1 MINIM
6 RKQVITL
13 FIKASYLFCGLKNY
27 NIYTPLFIIYLQFS
41 DNFYIFFSAAA
52 SNGWFNSSI
61 SRWGYRKFISLSELN
76 EAENGYLKDDTIIIE
91 AQILTVSIVKIS
103 F

>member
-1 MINIM
+1 M
-6 RKQVITL
+6 RKQVRITL
-13 FIKASYLFCGLKNY
+13 FIIKASYLIYFVCGLKNY
-27 NIYTPLFIIYLQFS
+27 NLVLFIIYLQFS
-41 DNFYIFFSAAA
+41 DNYFFSAAA